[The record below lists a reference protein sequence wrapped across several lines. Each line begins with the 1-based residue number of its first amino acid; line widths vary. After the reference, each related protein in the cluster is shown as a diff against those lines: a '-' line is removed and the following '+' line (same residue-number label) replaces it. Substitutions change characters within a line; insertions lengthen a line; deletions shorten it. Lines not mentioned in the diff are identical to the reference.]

1 MSKKAEMTELKHDH
15 DYYYDMAEFFS
26 IFADPTRLKILHA
39 LLDGEKCVKKICQI
53 VGLNQSTCSHQL
65 KILRQYKV
73 VKAKREGKF
82 IRYSLDD
89 SHIKDLIEVGEE
101 HINE

>member
-1 MSKKAEMTELKHDH
+1 MTKLKYEH
-15 DYYYDMAEFFS
+15 DYYYNMAEFFS
-26 IFADPTRLKILHA
+26 IFSDPTRLKILHA
-39 LLDGEKCVKKICQI
+39 LLDGEKCVKKICEI

-82 IRYSLDD
+82 IR
-89 SHIKDLIEVGEE
+89 
-101 HINE
+101 